1 MQTISVKYIGPTNTK
16 PSRLIATSAGGAKF
30 TASFDSLSD
39 GNGGEIK
46 PYWNAAKALAKK
58 LNWSG
63 SMIGGS
69 TKEGYVFVFSEDQQ
83 FTI

>member
-1 MQTISVKYIGPTNTK
+1 MQTISVKYVGPTDYK
-16 PSRLIATSAGGAKF
+16 PSRLIAISASGVKF
-30 TASFDSLSD
+30 TASFSSLSD

-46 PYWNAAKALAKK
+46 PYWNAAQALAKQ

-69 TKEGYVFVFSEDQQ
+69 TKDGYVFVFADDLK